1 MYIKINDKNR
11 VVAQIADKFAKG
23 LTADNVTTFRVQ
35 GVEIPPIVG
44 QGEYLCYD
52 SVLNTFY
59 TEKVEITE
67 EQKATAKAR
76 AEARAKKAN
85 ALKWLADNDWKVNK
99 RTLGEWAEDDERW
112 TAYLADRA
120 KVRAEL
126 DEAEAVLNG

>member
-23 LTADNVTTFRVQ
+23 LTADNKTSFVVASVPTVERDEVLYYNPENDTFH
-35 GVEIPPIVG
+35 
-44 QGEYLCYD
+44 C
-52 SVLNTFY
+52 
-59 TEKVEITE
+59 EKKPEPTE

-76 AEARAKKAN
+76 AEARANKAK

-99 RTLGEWAEDDERW
+99 RMLGEWAENDERW
-112 TAYLADRA
+112 LAYLEDRA

-126 DEAEAVLNG
+126 DEAEAILNG